1 MFASYIEM
9 KMRPGKMSEA
19 KTLTNTL
26 EGEIRALGAQ
36 QFILLD
42 MGNDQALG
50 IAIYGSATEQ
60 EEAAEGAMAVMNKY
74 ADMFAAPPERR
85 QVEVTHNF
93 QRA

>member
-1 MFASYIEM
+1 MWQIIASNRSFSAPDRGLSDGGPARHSGLAWLREM
-9 KMRPGKMSEA
+9 WA
-19 KTLTNTL
+19 KGVWEVCLVL
-26 EGEIRALGAQ
+26 SCALVA
-36 QFILLD
+36 
-42 MGNDQALG
+42 A
-50 IAIYGSATEQ
+50 EQ